1 MADNMQELKQQ
12 KIWML
17 WRWEIK
23 PDGKRTKVPMSVSAE
38 SAIWMVNV
46 TSEEKRGV

>member
-17 WRWEIK
+17 WRWENET
-23 PDGKRTKVPMSVSAE
+23 GRKRTRCDVRQRWPLR
-38 SAIWMVNV
+38 N
-46 TSEEKRGV
+46 R